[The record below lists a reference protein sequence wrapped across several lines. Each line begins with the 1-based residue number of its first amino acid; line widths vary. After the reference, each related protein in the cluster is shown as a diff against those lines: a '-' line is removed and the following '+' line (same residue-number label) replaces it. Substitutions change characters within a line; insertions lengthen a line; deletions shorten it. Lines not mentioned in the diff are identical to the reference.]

1 MSNSVAFRTDR
12 ESDPTSFPPR
22 SRLLLGTAPALG
34 FRSQSNVFECVAI
47 DCVTLV
53 SQTEDAKG
61 HPNIISEE
69 CSTGKYEKP
78 SVDLYAGCAECVC
91 FGGPSDSD
99 CITMSEWA
107 NDCPI
112 RHRPEYGGSQ

>member
-69 CSTGKYEKP
+69 CSTGKYEKVWCGP
-78 SVDLYAGCAECVC
+78 VC
-91 FGGPSDSD
+91 RLRGVRLLWWTVGQRLHYDVR
-99 CITMSEWA
+99 M
-107 NDCPI
+107 
-112 RHRPEYGGSQ
+112 GQ